1 MHIPRS
7 FVFFGLLL
15 LGLSCSPSAVESQDA
30 FFNAPLRSSVN
41 LVDESRIEK
50 GRLLQDG
57 TVLQDIVCNTVVTD
71 LIPVY
76 LGNLWYQKVLFLYS
90 CCQRDKQYGFCA
102 DAIAFYDERKRCI
115 CFVNNIQAPVNIPE
129 GARHARI
136 QYKDDD
142 DCLYAVT
149 TNRTQLSPYSIFDKS
164 RLVPDA
170 SKNYL
175 NVHNSDA
182 SISHILKVGYGYID
196 KEFGYGCL
204 HTAFNSECIKAEG
217 YNDYYEGEKWQ
228 IDCSS
233 FVQLALTGIQ
243 YENSRY
249 CRGSSSMNIADE
261 NSFSF
266 DQFTEYNYRMI
277 QFPDE
282 CGADTGR
289 LYANKIAKYFY
300 DRGYLYE
307 VESNFSNVQI
317 GDILFWGDGSTTND
331 FFYGIGHVAICSD
344 VWDKTKGR
352 KGIRVL
358 ETATEN
364 ELEYSKTIKYG
375 ARPVLPET
383 PFSGKP
389 QDLVNSVS
397 VEYSSFSLKEGETTI
412 ISTITLSED
421 LQLRELYTLSLDCD
435 VPEGV
440 IIVAKNKD
448 SEFSLGSCD
457 IDEVYSSN
465 GSIVKHFGIREKMLG
480 EFKNKIDICLYST
493 KQCQG
498 NFILRN
504 ASLRKG
510 FYS

>member
-1 MHIPRS
+1 MRTPCFFFS
-7 FVFFGLLL
+7 FLLQI
-15 LGLSCSPSAVESQDA
+15 GLSCAPHSLESQENYVDVVY
-30 FFNAPLRSSVN
+30 RSSVN
-41 LVDESRIEK
+41 LVDESRIIK
-50 GRLLQDG
+50 GRILQNG
-57 TVLQDIVCNTVVTD
+57 EFYRDISCNSIVTN
-71 LIPVY
+71 LIPVFI
-76 LGNLWYQKVLFLYS
+76 GDLWYQKVLFLHS
-90 CCQRDKQYGFCA
+90 CCQRGNQYGFNA
-102 DAIAFYDERKRCI
+102 DVIAFYDEDIRCI
-115 CFVNNIQAPVNIPE
+115 CVLYNIQAPAIIPE
-129 GARHARI
+129 RARYARI

-142 DCLYAVT
+142 YNLYAAT
-149 TNRTQLSPYSIFDKS
+149 TNRSLLNLYSAFDK
-164 RLVPDA
+164 RLLVPDTNE
-170 SKNYL
+170 NYL
-175 NVHNSDA
+175 TVHNSES
-182 SISHILKVGYGYID
+182 SISHVLEIGYDYID
-196 KEFGYGCL
+196 RGLGYGCL
-204 HTAFNSECIKAEG
+204 HTAFNSECIKTEG

-243 YENSRY
+243 YGNSRY
-249 CRGSSSMNIADE
+249 CRGTSSENIADE

-307 VESNFSNVQI
+307 VEPNFSNVQI
-317 GDILFWGDGSTTND
+317 GDILFWGDGSITND

-364 ELEYSKTIKYG
+364 ELEYSNTIKYG
-375 ARPVLPET
+375 ARPVLPEI
-383 PFSGKP
+383 PSSEKP
-389 QDLVNSVS
+389 QDLVSNVS
-397 VEYSSFSLKEGETTI
+397 VEYSSFSIKEGETTI

-440 IIVAKNKD
+440 IIMAKNKG
-448 SEFSLGSCD
+448 SKLLLGSSD
-457 IDEVYSSN
+457 LDEIYSSN

-480 EFKNKIDICLYST
+480 EYKNMIDICLYAT

-498 NFILRN
+498 AFILRN
-504 ASLRKG
+504 ASLKKG
-510 FYS
+510 LYL